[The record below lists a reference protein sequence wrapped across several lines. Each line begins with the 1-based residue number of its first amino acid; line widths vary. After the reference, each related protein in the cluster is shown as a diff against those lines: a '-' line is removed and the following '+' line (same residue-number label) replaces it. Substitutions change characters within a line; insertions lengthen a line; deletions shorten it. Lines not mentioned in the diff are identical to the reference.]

1 MAGRASA
8 GLKEAT
14 RETFD
19 CMKTRQLNPNS
30 RKFVSIRGSKWLL
43 LGVGL
48 VIVFVVNFP
57 VLTVVLNSFRTT
69 ENILSS
75 QNILPTEPTLANYFY
90 INSRTHFWTFL
101 LNSGVVALGSTG
113 LGILLAA
120 LAGFALS
127 RFRGVVLGSYNQGLL
142 MVQMFPLILAIIPL
156 FIFFRHLDL
165 VNNYIPVILVYT
177 VTQLPFSTWMLRS
190 YFDSVPR
197 ELDEAAK
204 VDGCSAFRA
213 FIQIILPLA
222 APGIAA
228 VAIFSFLFSYNEF
241 FISSIFLRDE
251 SRMTVPVGIQSF
263 MQQYGTDWGSLMAS
277 ATLAMVPT
285 LILFLFVQKYLI
297 AGATAGAVKG

>member
-1 MAGRASA
+1 M
-8 GLKEAT
+8 
-14 RETFD
+14 
-19 CMKTRQLNPNS
+19 
-30 RKFVSIRGSKWLL
+30 RGSKWLL

-57 VLTVVLNSFRTT
+57 VLTVALNSFRTT

-90 INSRTHFWTFL
+90 INSRTHFWAFL

-113 LGILLAA
+113 LGIVLAA

-127 RFRGVVLGSYNQGLL
+127 RFRGVVLGSYNQALL
-142 MVQMFPLILAIIPL
+142 IVQMFPLILAIIPL
-156 FIFFRHLDL
+156 FIFFRQLDL

-213 FIQIILPLA
+213 FLQIILPLA

-251 SRMTVPVGIQSF
+251 NRMTVPVGIQSF

>member
-1 MAGRASA
+1 M
-8 GLKEAT
+8 
-14 RETFD
+14 
-19 CMKTRQLNPNS
+19 QPNLRS
-30 RKFVSIRGSKWLL
+30 RKFASIRGSKWLL
-43 LGVGL
+43 LGLGL
-48 VIVFVVNFP
+48 AIVFVVNFP
-57 VLTVVLNSFRTT
+57 VLTVALNSFRTT
-69 ENILSS
+69 ESILSS
-75 QNILPTEPTLANYFY
+75 RSILPTEATLTNYFY

-101 LNSGVVALGSTG
+101 LNSGIVALGSTL
-113 LGILLAA
+113 LGILLAS

-127 RFRGVVLGSYNQGLL
+127 RFRGVILGSYNQALL
-142 MVQMFPLILAIIPL
+142 IVQMFPLILAIIPL
-156 FIFFRHLDL
+156 FIFFRQLGL

-190 YFDSVPR
+190 YFDSVPK

-204 VDGCSAFRA
+204 VDGCSPLRGFV
-213 FIQIILPLA
+213 QIILPLA

-251 SRMTVPVGIQSF
+251 GRMTVPVGIQSF
-263 MQQYGTDWGSLMAS
+263 MQEYSTDWGSLMAS

-285 LILFLFVQKYLI
+285 LILFLFIQKYLI

>member
-1 MAGRASA
+1 
-8 GLKEAT
+8 
-14 RETFD
+14 
-19 CMKTRQLNPNS
+19 MKFER
-30 RKFVSIRGSKWLL
+30 KWLL
-43 LGVGL
+43 LAVGL
-48 VIVFVVNFP
+48 AIVFVVNFP
-57 VLTVVLNSFRTT
+57 VLTVALNSFRTT

-75 QNILPTEPTLANYFY
+75 RNILPTEPTLTNYVY

-101 LNSGVVALGSTG
+101 LNSGAVALGSTG
-113 LGILLAA
+113 LGILLAS

-127 RFRGVVLGSYNQGLL
+127 RFRGALLSSYNQALL
-142 MVQMFPLILAIIPL
+142 IVQMFPLILAIIPL
-156 FIFFRHLDL
+156 FIFFRQLDL

-190 YFDSVPR
+190 YFDSVPK

-204 VDGCSAFRA
+204 VDGCSAFRG

-285 LILFLFVQKYLI
+285 LILFLFVQKYLV

>member
-1 MAGRASA
+1 VAGRASA

-127 RFRGVVLGSYNQGLL
+127 RFRGVVLGSYNQALL
-142 MVQMFPLILAIIPL
+142 IVQMFPLILAIIPL
-156 FIFFRHLDL
+156 FIFFRQLDL

>member
-1 MAGRASA
+1 VAGRASA

-75 QNILPTEPTLANYFY
+75 QNILATEPTLANYFY

-127 RFRGVVLGSYNQGLL
+127 RFRGVVLGSYNQALL
-142 MVQMFPLILAIIPL
+142 IVQMFPLILAIIPL
-156 FIFFRHLDL
+156 FIFFRQLDL